1 MSDILHRFIYYQR
14 EGNWIGH
21 LCESA
26 RMLPYLTA
34 AGHYKYGQQPLP
46 LYLEEMKKLPETAP
60 EVHIAML
67 KGAVV
72 GRRAH
77 GSHNAVSPDM
87 LLEQTY
93 NADAKEESGL
103 GGITLN
109 VAARTKWVYTK
120 CVTAAV
126 SSELKSMLHLHS
138 ANSHHESGPKRV
150 ARDSELVQKVM
161 AALESNPFTDSTT
174 NLINVFTGQQAE
186 HEVQDQQY

>member
-1 MSDILHRFIYYQR
+1 
-14 EGNWIGH
+14 
-21 LCESA
+21 
-26 RMLPYLTA
+26 
-34 AGHYKYGQQPLP
+34 
-46 LYLEEMKKLPETAP
+46 
-60 EVHIAML
+60 ML

-138 ANSHHESGPKRV
+138 ANSHHESGPTRV